1 MRWSIVRL
9 IWWRELR
16 DQLRDRRT
24 VFMIAFLPLVL
35 YPLLGFGV
43 MHFAMRFVQTT
54 TRVGIA
60 LPEGAAKAFP
70 IREPKQIGQDPR
82 AWASVFA
89 AADARLEHLIGAVA
103 LVRDSRAKLDYPPLV
118 EDSLFAFADPAMGPL
133 GLLGTNA
140 RLKVVWLA
148 PDDGNALEENRVDVI
163 LQTSPD
169 FFRALEQEERAL
181 LADSQ
186 PPLGRPEVQIRVRRD
201 EDSSRLA
208 LQRLKPV
215 LDEWRNALKSARLA
229 RRGLDAA
236 FDRPF
241 EFREPETGSN
251 EPRSVFD
258 LMIRIFPFMLVIWSL
273 AGALYPAVDICAG
286 EKERGTMETLL
297 ITPAGREEIVV
308 GKFLTIWVFSAASA
322 LLNLASMGFTT
333 SFFGSQFLGG
343 TIPIGALLWSVVLAL
358 PLSALFSAISL
369 AIGAYARSSK
379 EGQYY
384 LMPMFLLTMPLI
396 FMTLAPGVELNPYY
410 SLVPITGVALLMH
423 KLMAA
428 QTFWDVPWLYFIPV
442 LGPICL
448 YVFLALKWAIDQFH
462 REEVLFR
469 EAERLDL
476 RLWLRHWL
484 RDKEIT
490 ATTGQAFFCFAL
502 ILGFRWFSMGL
513 GRQLSV
519 IVHTGVVQ
527 LGFVAAPALF
537 MAVLL
542 SKKPTAALHLRAS
555 PRRWFGVAALIALLL
570 LPPMVEFAMTLF
582 ERFPHLERIFEERHP
597 LLMELRNLV
606 GDAPPWTYFLVFAIL
621 PAICEELAFRG
632 YILNGLLKRFRP
644 RSAILLTSFL
654 FALFH
659 MNVFQFLPAFFLG
672 VILGLLTVRSRSL
685 YPAMAF
691 HFLYNALLLSSPLL
705 RSTAEEWMAEGWIP
719 PSFASIW
726 PVFASLCLGLAVA
739 LIWWLYRKPY
749 VDLAR
754 ALAAEAKQSPLA

>member
-1 MRWSIVRL
+1 
-9 IWWRELR
+9 
-16 DQLRDRRT
+16 
-24 VFMIAFLPLVL
+24 MIAFLPLVL

-43 MHFAMRFVQTT
+43 MHFAMRFVSTT
-54 TRVGIA
+54 TRIGIVVPA
-60 LPEGAAKAFP
+60 GGAGKSFP
-70 IREPKQIGQDPR
+70 VREPDHIGRDPR
-82 AWASVFA
+82 AWISAFSA
-89 AADARLEHLIGAVA
+89 TSGSIDRLIGASAAVHVA
-103 LVRDSRAKLDYPPLV
+103 RSKLDYLSLV
-118 EDSLFAFADPAMGPL
+118 EDGLFAIADPQMGPL
-133 GLLGTNA
+133 GVLGTNA

-148 PDDGNALEENRVDVI
+148 PEDEDALEDNRVDLI
-163 LQTSPD
+163 LQASPE
-169 FFRALEQEERAL
+169 FFRALEHEERARL
-181 LADSQ
+181 LDSQ
-186 PPLGRPEVQIRVRRD
+186 PPLGRPEVQARVRRD

-208 LQRLKPV
+208 MQRLKPI
-215 LDEWRNALKSARLA
+215 LDEWKIALKSTRLS

-241 EFREPETGSN
+241 EFREPEIRSN
-251 EPRSVFD
+251 EPRSIFD

-343 TIPIGALLWSVVLAL
+343 AIPISALLWSVLLAL

-428 QTFWDVPWLYFIPV
+428 QTFMDVPWLYFIPV

-490 ATTGQAFFCFAL
+490 ATTGQAFFCFGL
-502 ILGFRWFSMGL
+502 ILALRWFSMGL
-513 GRQLSV
+513 GRHLSI

-537 MAVLL
+537 MAILL
-542 SKKPTAALHLRAS
+542 SKRPTAALHLRPS
-555 PRRWFGVAALIALLL
+555 PIRWFGVAALISLLL
-570 LPPMVEFAMTLF
+570 LPPMVEFAMSLF
-582 ERFPHLERIFEERHP
+582 QRFPHLERMLEERHP

-685 YPAMAF
+685 FPAMIF
-691 HFLYNALLLSSPLL
+691 HFLYNAVLLSSPAL
-705 RSTAEEWMAEGWIP
+705 RSMAQEWLAEGWVP
-719 PSFASIW
+719 ASLASIW
-726 PVFASLCLGLAVA
+726 PLIASICLGTAVA
-739 LIWWLYRKPY
+739 VIWWLYRKPY

-754 ALAAEAKQSPLA
+754 ALAQEAKQLP

>member
-24 VFMIAFLPLVL
+24 VFMIVFLPLVL

-43 MHFAMRFVQTT
+43 MHFAMSFVQTT
-54 TRVGIA
+54 SRVGIVVPA
-60 LPEGAAKAFP
+60 GAAKAFP
-70 IREPKQIGQDPR
+70 LREPDHIGRDPR
-82 AWASVFA
+82 AWLGAFTATNGSI
-89 AADARLEHLIGAVA
+89 DRLLGAVA
-103 LVRDSRAKLDYPPLV
+103 SVPVAHSKLDYPSLV
-118 EDSLFAFADPAMGPL
+118 EDGLFAIADPQMGAL

-140 RLKVVWLA
+140 RLKVVWLS
-148 PDDGNALEENRVDVI
+148 PDDDNALEENRVDAL
-163 LQTSPD
+163 LQASPE
-169 FFRALEQEERAL
+169 FFRALEQEERARL
-181 LADSQ
+181 VESQ
-186 PPLGRPEVQIRVRRD
+186 PPLGRPEVQVRVRRD
-201 EDSSRLA
+201 DDSSRLA
-208 LQRLKPV
+208 MQRIKPI
-215 LDEWRNALKSARLA
+215 LDEWKIALKSTRLS

-241 EFREPETGSN
+241 EFREPEIRSN
-251 EPRSVFD
+251 EPRTIFD
-258 LMIRIFPFMLVIWSL
+258 LLIRIFPFMLVIWSL

-297 ITPAGREEIVV
+297 ITPAGRDEIVV
-308 GKFLTIWVFSAASA
+308 GKFLTIWVFSASSA

-343 TIPIGALLWSVVLAL
+343 TIPISALLWSVLLAL

-428 QTFWDVPWLYFIPV
+428 QTFMDVPWLYFIPV

-490 ATTGQAFFCFAL
+490 ATTGQAFFCFGL
-502 ILGFRWFSMGL
+502 ILALRWFSMGL
-513 GRQLSV
+513 GRHLSV

-537 MAVLL
+537 MAILL
-542 SKKPTAALHLRAS
+542 SKRPTAALHLRPS
-555 PRRWFGVAALIALLL
+555 PIRWFGVAALISLLL
-570 LPPMVEFAMTLF
+570 LPPMVEFAMSLF
-582 ERFPHLERIFEERHP
+582 QRFPHLERMLEERHP

-685 YPAMAF
+685 FPAMIF
-691 HFLYNALLLSSPLL
+691 HFLYNAVLLSSPAL
-705 RSTAEEWMAEGWIP
+705 RSMAEEWLAEGWVP
-719 PSFASIW
+719 ASLASIW
-726 PVFASLCLGLAVA
+726 PLFASLCLGTAVA
-739 LIWWLYRKPY
+739 VIWWLYRKPY

-754 ALAAEAKQSPLA
+754 ALAQEAKQLP